1 MWADLINSGES
12 TFCRSRSFHP
22 IRCNNSTI
30 FFCFVF
36 FPNASNFTVRN
47 YLVFTH
53 AGMVTNQG
61 VYNWKLLPRQ
71 TSKHTNTIWL
81 LWLEVIRRKCVWNS
95 CKGKINSTVELDT
108 YLGSWKCKRALITSN
123 QFQWCSVIYFRK
135 TLMYESYYRL
145 VWTKKTGLEC
155 RTASSWT
162 GTLIAKDKKK
172 KPTQN

>member
-135 TLMYESYYRL
+135 TLNVRIIL
-145 VWTKKTGLEC
+145 QIGLDEKNWSGMSNGIIVN
-155 RTASSWT
+155 RNTNRK
-162 GTLIAKDKKK
+162 GQKK